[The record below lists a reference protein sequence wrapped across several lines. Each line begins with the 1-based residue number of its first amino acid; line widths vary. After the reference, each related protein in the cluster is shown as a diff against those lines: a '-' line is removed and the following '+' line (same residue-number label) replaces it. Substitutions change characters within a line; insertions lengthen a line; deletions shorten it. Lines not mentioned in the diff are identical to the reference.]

1 MKQNDL
7 MKTQNSFTLIK
18 AVILQRL
25 LTALKS
31 DFPQGRWHGSTNT
44 GRLTARSNTRML
56 SDWNYHCR
64 MRALPQY
71 GNGNPALKCNEKWK
85 TQVFLLNWSES
96 VARDL

>member
-18 AVILQRL
+18 AVNLQRL

-44 GRLTARSNTRML
+44 GRLTARSNTHACCQIETITAE
-56 SDWNYHCR
+56 WEHCHS
-64 MRALPQY
+64 MEMVT
-71 GNGNPALKCNEKWK
+71 LKCNENWRA
-85 TQVFLLNWSES
+85 QVFLMYWSEF
-96 VARDL
+96 VAGDL